1 MRIISVPLT
10 LINLNDDGFHL
21 LVEIVVFG
29 KKHWAVI
36 DSGASRSVFDKT
48 FLQQHI
54 EETDS
59 SEQTDVTT
67 LFSTSATV
75 QAVIPKLKIGKLL
88 IRKYHAVGLDLES
101 VNDTYVLM
109 GHPRITAILGSDIF
123 YSYEAKINYK
133 KLKILFAAKPVRNTK
148 KK

>member
-1 MRIISVPLT
+1 MRTVSVPLT

-29 KKHWAVI
+29 KKHWAVV

-48 FLQQHI
+48 FLEQHI
-54 EETDS
+54 QDTDS

-67 LFSTSATV
+67 LFSTSSTV
-75 QAVIPKLKIGKLL
+75 QAVVPKLKIGKLL
-88 IRKYHAVGLDLES
+88 IRKYDAVGLDLES
-101 VNDTYVLM
+101 VNDAYALL
-109 GHPRITAILGSDIF
+109 GQPRITAILGSDIF
-123 YSYEAKINYK
+123 YSYQAKINYK
-133 KLKILFAAKPVRNTK
+133 KLKLQFATKPVESSK